1 MILSKVIITYTSI
14 KRRPY
19 FVPSHIRRARID
31 GQSGTGSK
39 NSLKSSNLKRFCY
52 FCHQF
57 QCEKICLQSF
67 ITSLKDMNVEN
78 DKKYLNADQ
87 APAVEREKTVKM

>member
-1 MILSKVIITYTSI
+1 MILSKVNITYTYTSI
-14 KRRPY
+14 KRQPY
-19 FVPSHIRRARID
+19 FVPSHIRRAGID
-31 GQSGTGSK
+31 GQTGGK

-52 FCHQF
+52 FCHQ
-57 QCEKICLQSF
+57 QCEKICLRSF